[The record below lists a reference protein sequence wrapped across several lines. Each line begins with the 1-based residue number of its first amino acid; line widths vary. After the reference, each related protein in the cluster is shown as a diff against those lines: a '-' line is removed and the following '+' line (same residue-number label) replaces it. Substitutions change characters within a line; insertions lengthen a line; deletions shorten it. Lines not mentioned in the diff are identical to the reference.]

1 MVYKQKT
8 ERLQKTSFTNL
19 QAYFQQ
25 RGINNNTNLSAAL
38 SLNMSNYGD
47 GAQIQERN
55 RNIELIVGGNNI
67 SMLGSSNQE
76 IRSFDIG
83 SAHIR
88 NNIPNLSIKG

>member
-47 GAQIQERN
+47 GA
-55 RNIELIVGGNNI
+55 
-67 SMLGSSNQE
+67 
-76 IRSFDIG
+76 
-83 SAHIR
+83 
-88 NNIPNLSIKG
+88 